1 MTIEVN
7 LGIEKPG
14 SLSSKTDK
22 KQLKMDSS
30 SRLIHPSL
38 ENIPKNVR
46 FLAVG
51 VLLNVIF
58 IVGLEIFSHE
68 SILGSSFEA
77 STIYAIFYTFYLPIS
92 HALQALFVFGWP
104 LVYFTSLA
112 SVMPIGISAMFVGT
126 FATDFLDSR
135 EAPFSSVIVLVLTS
149 LWSYF
154 LTNLV
159 MSDNKKD
166 KTV

>member
-7 LGIEKPG
+7 LGIDKPG
-14 SLSSKTDK
+14 LISSKTDK
-22 KQLKMDSS
+22 KHFKMDSS

-68 SILGSSFEA
+68 SVLGSSFEA
-77 STIYAIFYTFYLPIS
+77 STIYAIFYSFYLPIS

-112 SVMPIGISAMFVGT
+112 SVMPIGISAMFVGK
-126 FATDFLDSR
+126 R
-135 EAPFSSVIVLVLTS
+135 SV
-149 LWSYF
+149 
-154 LTNLV
+154 
-159 MSDNKKD
+159 SDNLILQHCD
-166 KTV
+166 